1 MSIGEKIKELRQ
13 KKGVSQQ
20 KMAEDILIS
29 QSAIA
34 SWEVEKNEPT
44 MFNCITIADYF
55 DVTLDELCGRCK
67 NE

>member
-13 KKGVSQQ
+13 KKGVSQY

-34 SWEVEKNEPT
+34 SWEVGKNEPT
-44 MFNCITIADYF
+44 IYNCIIIADYF

-67 NE
+67 K